1 MKKIFICSPF
11 RGDVKGNREK
21 ASRYCRKAYGEGC
34 IPIAP
39 HLMFPQFLNED
50 SLKERMDGI
59 SMGLKLMQEC
69 DEVWVYGKTTDG
81 MAQEVKFA
89 VEHGIP
95 VWFKEI
101 QEGGM
106 PDEAG
111 NGCNKDNG

>member
-1 MKKIFICSPF
+1 
-11 RGDVKGNREK
+11 
-21 ASRYCRKAYGEGC
+21 
-34 IPIAP
+34 
-39 HLMFPQFLNED
+39 MFPQFLNED
-50 SLKERMDGI
+50 SLKERVDGI
-59 SMGLKLMQEC
+59 SMGLELMQEC
-69 DEVWVYGKTTDG
+69 NEVWVYGKITDG

-101 QEGGM
+101 KEGGM